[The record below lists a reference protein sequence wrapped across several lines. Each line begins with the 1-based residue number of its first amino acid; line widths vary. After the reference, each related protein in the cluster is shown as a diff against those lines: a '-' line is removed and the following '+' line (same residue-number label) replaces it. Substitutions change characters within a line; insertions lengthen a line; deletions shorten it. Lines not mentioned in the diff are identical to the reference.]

1 MFIAGG
7 LTVWGGVVAVGVV
20 GMATTA
26 IILTSKMAG

>member
-7 LTVWGGVVAVGVV
+7 LTVWTGVVAVGAV
-20 GMATTA
+20 GMVTTA